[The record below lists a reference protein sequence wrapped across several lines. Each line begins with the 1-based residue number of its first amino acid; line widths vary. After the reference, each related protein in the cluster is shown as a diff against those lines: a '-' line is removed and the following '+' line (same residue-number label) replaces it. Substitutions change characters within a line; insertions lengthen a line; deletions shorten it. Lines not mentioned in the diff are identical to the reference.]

1 MNILLEFKM
10 QLNTISHLDYLES
23 ESIYIIREVFAES
36 RNPVMLYS
44 IGKDSSVLLHLAK
57 KAFFPDKIPF
67 PLLHVD
73 TTWKFSDMYEFKKKV
88 STDPKINLIT
98 YKNEEA
104 LKQNINP
111 FDHGTLHTEMWK
123 TDGLKKALDLY
134 NYDIAIAGARRDE
147 ELSRAKERIF
157 SFRLEHHRW
166 DPKNQKPELW
176 SLFNTFKNSKES
188 IRTFPLSNWTELDI
202 WEYIKREK
210 ITISNLYFSKKRL
223 SVLRD
228 DQIFMVDDKR
238 FPLKKGEVPKLR
250 SIRFRT
256 LGCYPL
262 TAGIISNAKTLDQVI
277 LETMKSKYSERNG
290 RVIDKE
296 DSYSLEMK
304 KRQGYF

>member
-1 MNILLEFKM
+1 M

-23 ESIYIIREVFAES
+23 ESIYIIREVFAEAL
-36 RNPVMLYS
+36 NPVMLYS
-44 IGKDSSVLLHLAK
+44 VGKDSSVLLHLAK

-67 PLLHVD
+67 PLLHID
-73 TTWKFSDMYEFKKKV
+73 TTWKFSDMYVLKKKIAK
-88 STDPKINLIT
+88 DPKINLIT
-98 YKNEEA
+98 YKNKEA
-104 LKQNINP
+104 LEQNINP

-176 SLFNTFKNSKES
+176 NLFNTYKSPKES

-202 WEYIKREK
+202 WDYIKKEK
-210 ITISNLYFSKKRL
+210 IIISNLYFSKKRL
-223 SVLRD
+223 SVLRGN
-228 DQIFMVDDKR
+228 QIFMVDDKR

-262 TAGIISNAKTLDQVI
+262 TAGIMSNARTLDQVI
-277 LETMKSKYSERNG
+277 SETMKSKYSERNG

-296 DSYSLEMK
+296 DTYSLEMK
-304 KRQGYF
+304 KKQGYF

>member
-1 MNILLEFKM
+1 M

-36 RNPVMLYS
+36 LNPVMLYS

-67 PLLHVD
+67 PLLHID
-73 TTWKFSDMYEFKKKV
+73 TTWKFSDMYKFKKKV
-88 STDPKINLIT
+88 SKDPKINLIT
-98 YKNEEA
+98 YKNKEA
-104 LKQNINP
+104 LEQNINP

-123 TDGLKKALDLY
+123 TDGLKKALDLH

-223 SVLRD
+223 SVLRN

-238 FPLKKGEVPKLR
+238 FPLKKSEVPKLR

-262 TAGIISNAKTLDQVI
+262 TAGILSNAKTLDQVI

-290 RVIDKE
+290 RIIDKE

-304 KRQGYF
+304 KKQGYF

>member
-1 MNILLEFKM
+1 
-10 QLNTISHLDYLES
+10 
-23 ESIYIIREVFAES
+23 
-36 RNPVMLYS
+36 
-44 IGKDSSVLLHLAK
+44 
-57 KAFFPDKIPF
+57 
-67 PLLHVD
+67 
-73 TTWKFSDMYEFKKKV
+73 
-88 STDPKINLIT
+88 
-98 YKNEEA
+98 
-104 LKQNINP
+104 
-111 FDHGTLHTEMWK
+111 MWK

-296 DSYSLEMK
+296 DTYSLEMK
-304 KRQGYF
+304 KSKVTSKKVKNERKK

>member
-73 TTWKFSDMYEFKKKV
+73 TTWKFSDMYKFKKKI
-88 STDPKINLIT
+88 SKDPKINLIT
-98 YKNEEA
+98 YKNKEA
-104 LKQNINP
+104 LEQNINP
-111 FDHGTLHTEMWK
+111 FDHGALHTEMWK

>member
-1 MNILLEFKM
+1 
-10 QLNTISHLDYLES
+10 
-23 ESIYIIREVFAES
+23 
-36 RNPVMLYS
+36 NPVMLYS

>member
-1 MNILLEFKM
+1 M

-36 RNPVMLYS
+36 LNPVMLYS

-57 KAFFPDKIPF
+57 KAFFPNKIPF

-73 TTWKFSDMYEFKKKV
+73 TTWKFSDMYKFKKKV
-88 STDPKINLIT
+88 SKDPKINLIT
-98 YKNEEA
+98 YKNKEA
-104 LKQNINP
+104 LEQNINP
-111 FDHGTLHTEMWK
+111 FEHGTLHTEMWK

-176 SLFNTFKNSKES
+176 NLFNTYKNPKES
-188 IRTFPLSNWTELDI
+188 IRAFPLSNWTELDI
-202 WEYIKREK
+202 WDYIKKEK
-210 ITISNLYFSKKRL
+210 IIISNLYFSKKRL
-223 SVLRD
+223 SVLRGN
-228 DQIFMVDDKR
+228 QIFMVDDKR
-238 FPLKKGEVPKLR
+238 FPVKKGEVPKLR
-250 SIRFRT
+250 NIRFRT

-277 LETMKSKYSERNG
+277 HETMKSKYSEL
-290 RVIDKE
+290 VQITKLVKM
-296 DSYSLEMK
+296 SLFTD
-304 KRQGYF
+304 GF

>member
-1 MNILLEFKM
+1 
-10 QLNTISHLDYLES
+10 
-23 ESIYIIREVFAES
+23 
-36 RNPVMLYS
+36 
-44 IGKDSSVLLHLAK
+44 
-57 KAFFPDKIPF
+57 
-67 PLLHVD
+67 
-73 TTWKFSDMYEFKKKV
+73 MYEFKKV

-176 SLFNTFKNSKES
+176 SSFNTFKNSKES

-202 WEYIKREK
+202 CEYIKREN
-210 ITISNLYFSKKRL
+210 INI
-223 SVLRD
+223 
-228 DQIFMVDDKR
+228 
-238 FPLKKGEVPKLR
+238 
-250 SIRFRT
+250 
-256 LGCYPL
+256 
-262 TAGIISNAKTLDQVI
+262 
-277 LETMKSKYSERNG
+277 
-290 RVIDKE
+290 
-296 DSYSLEMK
+296 
-304 KRQGYF
+304 